1 MTWPLTPNIT
11 HAGRLDSDDGR
22 FSIWNVAWV
31 ARTLVVNPLG
41 LYDANIFYPRR
52 NTLAFSEAN
61 IGAGVLAI
69 PAYWMS
75 GGNPYFAHNVVE
87 MLSFVLS
94 LIGTCA
100 LVRHLTGNSV
110 AGLVSGLAFAFC
122 GYTFSHIPH
131 IQLLLSA
138 GLPIS
143 LLAMHRF
150 IERQTVGRT
159 VTLGLVMAAQALACG
174 YYGIFAALA
183 VTPGIV
189 FYSVTRGRWK
199 RWQYWAGA
207 AAAGLLAIATVMPF
221 FLPYLELKATTGFG
235 RNMGEVER
243 WSARWSSYLASPAWA
258 HRWMVRRLPPWG
270 EVLYPGTI
278 ALVLGVAGA
287 FLAWRTPRGSASKRD
302 HVMFYGALAVFM
314 AWASLGPRAG
324 LYTVFFRYVP
334 VFTWISSPSRLG
346 LMVTLALAVLAGFA
360 AARLLERSRRPA
372 LVGAVLIALTIG
384 DLFVAPLLL
393 VQTVPVA
400 AAYEALKARPFAPVA
415 EFPFFNQRIEFYRHA
430 YYMLG
435 STAHWR
441 PLING
446 YSDFIPPEFRE
457 MVTAVAPFPNAE
469 SFAILKRLGV
479 RYVVFHTHLYSAKDR
494 AQLER
499 QIERYRD
506 CLAPVF
512 TGDSTWLYEIV
523 AWPSSG

>member
-174 YYGIFAALA
+174 A
-183 VTPGIV
+183 
-189 FYSVTRGRWK
+189 GRD
-199 RWQYWAGA
+199 AGNRVLQRHQ
-207 AAAGLLAIATVMPF
+207 GT
-221 FLPYLELKATTGFG
+221 LE
-235 RNMGEVER
+235 
-243 WSARWSSYLASPAWA
+243 
-258 HRWMVRRLPPWG
+258 
-270 EVLYPGTI
+270 
-278 ALVLGVAGA
+278 
-287 FLAWRTPRGSASKRD
+287 
-302 HVMFYGALAVFM
+302 
-314 AWASLGPRAG
+314 
-324 LYTVFFRYVP
+324 
-334 VFTWISSPSRLG
+334 
-346 LMVTLALAVLAGFA
+346 ALAVLG
-360 AARLLERSRRPA
+360 RGRRCGASGHRHGHAVLSA
-372 LVGAVLIALTIG
+372 LPRTEGDHGIRAEHGRGRAMVGAVVIVSGIARVG
-384 DLFVAPLLL
+384 
-393 VQTVPVA
+393 
-400 AAYEALKARPFAPVA
+400 APVDGQ
-415 EFPFFNQRIEFYRHA
+415 E
-430 YYMLG
+430 
-435 STAHWR
+435 TATV
-441 PLING
+441 G
-446 YSDFIPPEFRE
+446 
-457 MVTAVAPFPNAE
+457 
-469 SFAILKRLGV
+469 
-479 RYVVFHTHLYSAKDR
+479 
-494 AQLER
+494 
-499 QIERYRD
+499 
-506 CLAPVF
+506 
-512 TGDSTWLYEIV
+512 
-523 AWPSSG
+523 